1 MTAIILPK
9 LGNCI
14 NYHDA
19 MRMLEGM
26 GAQQVGSGHFSKVY
40 RVETYVEPRTM
51 SLRPSPL
58 SIRDI
63 TVFDAN
69 KMRYHMDPV
78 RIERTVRIIKVCC
91 KPDRAALLVAKA
103 AMATCEIDPLAPKYY
118 GVTEFG
124 GGFWIAELEPL
135 SECHEG
141 PSEAH
146 QRFTGERWKYAP
158 TAELIA
164 TSPYLSI
171 LQAYHLSDPGTMDS
185 GSGYRWD
192 LHGANVMMRGAQP
205 VITDPMCHNA
215 DV

>member
-1 MTAIILPK
+1 MTAMILPK

-14 NYHDA
+14 NYQDVI
-19 MRMLEGM
+19 RMLEGM
-26 GAQQVGSGHFSKVY
+26 GARQVGSGHFSKVY
-40 RVETYVEPRTM
+40 RLEVHELYNMPRG
-51 SLRPSPL
+51 P
-58 SIRDI
+58 IEWD
-63 TVFDAN
+63 V
-69 KMRYHMDPV
+69 MRMQHVPV
-78 RIERTVRIIKVCC
+78 MPARIERTVRIVKVCC

-103 AMATCEIDPLAPKYY
+103 AMATCDIDKLAPKYY

-124 GGFWIAELEPL
+124 DGFWVAELEPL

-141 PSEAH
+141 PGDAH
-146 QRFTGERWKYAP
+146 ARFTGERWKYAP
-158 TAELIA
+158 TDELIA
-164 TSPYLSI
+164 SSPFLSV
-171 LQAYHLSDPGTMDS
+171 LNAHFKSEPGNMYG